1 MVCNGGPGCNKP
13 VGPTCFF
20 GVGSERYDREAVA
33 GVSGWP
39 EAEERGGGEP
49 RTG

>member
-1 MVCNGGPGCNKP
+1 MAAQAAINLWDPLVFSGWGVRGMIGRQWLVCL
-13 VGPTCFF
+13 
-20 GVGSERYDREAVA
+20 
-33 GVSGWP
+33 GWP